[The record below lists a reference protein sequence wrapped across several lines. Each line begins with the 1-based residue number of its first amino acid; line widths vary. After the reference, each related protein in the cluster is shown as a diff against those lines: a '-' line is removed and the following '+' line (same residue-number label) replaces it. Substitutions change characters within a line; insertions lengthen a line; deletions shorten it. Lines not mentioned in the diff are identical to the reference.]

1 MMTIRMKT
9 KLFVSANLSDDQ
21 LLVRFALEKKADLFA
36 ESLIDFIDLK
46 AKTTASY
53 AVVFFSSPRSFNYFI
68 SSNKLSDDIQIGVI
82 GVGTK
87 KYLNEFFSQT
97 KFVGKQA
104 GNPAQVAADFKAWLG
119 DRTVLFP
126 QAKKSHETIS
136 SVIPE
141 NQKILLPVYET
152 VARPVVVPPQEVY
165 VFTSPSNVTSFLQLN
180 EVPISSKVIAWGATT
195 RKACEKQG
203 ITVWKTLKT
212 STYEELISL
221 LNA

>member
-1 MMTIRMKT
+1 MKT
-9 KLFVSANLSDDQ
+9 KKLTNLFVSADLPNDH
-21 LLVRFALEKKADLFA
+21 LLVAFAREKNVRLLAQ
-36 ESLIDFIDLK
+36 SLITFQDLNNT
-46 AKTTASY
+46 TTADYS
-53 AVVFFSSPRSFNYFI
+53 VVFFSSPRSFNYFI
-68 SSNKLSDDIQIGVI
+68 SSNKRSVDVEIGVI
-82 GVGTK
+82 GAGTK
-87 KYLNEFFSQT
+87 KHLNEFFSQI